1 MPDLKTIRDA
11 LDEVMDPEL
20 HRSLIELD
28 MVHDLEYEDGTVR
41 FTLALTTI
49 ACPMRQQMQADARQR
64 LLVLDGVDEVE
75 IECREMTDAEKQ
87 AVFGQGSQ
95 RTGSAAAYND
105 IKHVIA
111 VMSGKGGVGKSTVA
125 ALLAV
130 ELHGKGHRVGVLD
143 ADITGPSIPKMLIQ
157 DEQARPMGSPM
168 GILPVE
174 SKGGIKVMS
183 INLLLA
189 DPNQAVI
196 WRGPLI
202 SGAIQ
207 QFYGDVVWGELDYLI
222 VDLPPGTSD
231 ASLTVMQSIPL
242 NGIVLVTTPQTLAAM
257 VVRKASSMADQLDI
271 PIVGVIENMSYVEC
285 PECGKQIELFGPS
298 NAAELASAMGAPVLG
313 RLPIRPDLAVLADS
327 GRIEEAQVEGFD
339 IIVQR
344 LLMVLPESASTPPL
358 AR

>member
-1 MPDLKTIRDA
+1 MPDLRTIRDA

-20 HRSLIELD
+20 HRSLIDLD

-49 ACPMRQQMQADARQR
+49 ACPMRQRMQDDARER

-105 IKHVIA
+105 IKHIIA

-130 ELHGKGHRVGVLD
+130 ALHRKGHRVGVLD

-174 SKGGIKVMS
+174 SKSGIKVMS

-257 VVRKASSMADQLDI
+257 VVRKASSMADQLNI
-271 PIVGVIENMSYVEC
+271 PLVGVIENMSYVEC
-285 PECGKQIELFGPS
+285 PDCGKQIELFGPS

-339 IIVQR
+339 TIVER